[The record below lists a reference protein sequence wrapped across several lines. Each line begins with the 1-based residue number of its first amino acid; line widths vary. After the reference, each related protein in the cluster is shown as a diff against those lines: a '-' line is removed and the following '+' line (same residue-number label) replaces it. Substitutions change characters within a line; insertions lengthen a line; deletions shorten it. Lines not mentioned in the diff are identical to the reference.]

1 MAAPNNQGLPPIS
14 PEFFSQL
21 VFGGFLIL
29 ILSLA
34 GFSLPLSVF
43 LGIIAGFVLGW
54 FTNSSKSSPQ
64 QTTVASSDGID
75 AGLKY
80 WLFFLLGF
88 VLLGYSPPVSILL
101 GAVAAIG
108 GGWITAWWGSKEETR
123 TQLPL
128 EASDVDMDTNDS
140 PRERI
145 TKQQTRKLTRRYRRA
160 SGSFNFKF
168 WEK

>member
-1 MAAPNNQGLPPIS
+1 MASNNQGLPPIS

-21 VFGGFLIL
+21 IFGGFLIF
-29 ILSLA
+29 ILLLA
-34 GFSLPLSVF
+34 GFSPPLSIF

-54 FTNSSKSSPQ
+54 FTNSSKNSTQ
-64 QTTVASSDGID
+64 DTTVASSDGID

-88 VLLGYSPPVSILL
+88 SFLGYSAPISILM
-101 GAVAAIG
+101 GGIAAIG
-108 GGWITAWWGSKEETR
+108 GGWITAWWGSKEAMQ

-128 EASDVDMDTNDS
+128 EALDVGTNQS

-145 TKQQTRKLTRRYRRA
+145 TKQQRRKLTRRYRRP
-160 SGSFNFKF
+160 SGSVNFRF
-168 WEK
+168 WER

>member
-1 MAAPNNQGLPPIS
+1 MTQNKGLPPIS

-21 VFGGFLIL
+21 IFGGFLIF
-29 ILSLA
+29 ILLLA
-34 GFSLPLSVF
+34 GFSAPLSIF

-54 FTNSSKSSPQ
+54 FTNSSKNSPQ
-64 QTTVASSDGID
+64 ETTVASSDGID

-88 VLLGYSPPVSILL
+88 VFLGYSPPVSILL
-101 GAVAAIG
+101 GGIAAIG
-108 GGWITAWWGSKEETR
+108 GGWITAWWGSKEAMQ

-128 EASDVDMDTNDS
+128 ETLDIDTHQS
-140 PRERI
+140 PRERM
-145 TKQQTRKLTRRYRRA
+145 TRQQRRKTSRRFRRP
-160 SGSFNFKF
+160 SGSFNFRF